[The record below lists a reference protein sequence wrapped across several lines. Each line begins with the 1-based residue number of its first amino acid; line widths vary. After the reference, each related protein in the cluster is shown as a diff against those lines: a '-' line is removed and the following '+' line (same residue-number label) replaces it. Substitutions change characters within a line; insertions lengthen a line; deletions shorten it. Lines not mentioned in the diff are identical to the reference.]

1 MYAQPANTVRAQRA
15 RPLLTCRDISGNEA
29 SGFYGQLLGY
39 FDAQHASNAQK
50 FSIGDI
56 AVQFYMLNHG
66 IALIDNGSNLDE
78 QLSPEQAALYSN
90 YHAKVGQIG
99 VRMIYDIVFMLTA
112 MTSTTHPDGYHL
124 EVVENSQGAAA
135 RSFVEALTGK
145 TGNVSFWT
153 PDYKSLRHVLTTAQK
168 QSEGLK
174 LGDAIRAMGYI
185 LDVRQR
191 ELSYGP
197 LWRDIA
203 RMAAS
208 YFEGHKSLE
217 TTIDTSF
224 TFCHCNGSFF
234 EKGKL
239 FTAVG
244 NDLFKAL
251 DVQRSGQIPQFVNEG
266 KNPLTRA
273 PATRA
278 LHAQFAKAF
287 PEVFNAKVDWSIV
300 KEVTRNQLVFTAKYA
315 THWNA
320 RMGAAA
326 AHNEPPKPKI
336 FSPIDEGGYL
346 NIIKGI

>member
-1 MYAQPANTVRAQRA
+1 
-15 RPLLTCRDISGNEA
+15 
-29 SGFYGQLLGY
+29 
-39 FDAQHASNAQK
+39 
-50 FSIGDI
+50 
-56 AVQFYMLNHG
+56 
-66 IALIDNGSNLDE
+66 
-78 QLSPEQAALYSN
+78 
-90 YHAKVGQIG
+90 
-99 VRMIYDIVFMLTA
+99 

-124 EVVENSQGAAA
+124 EMVESNQGEKVKD
-135 RSFVEALTGK
+135 FIVALTGQ
-145 TGNVSFWT
+145 TGKVSFWT
-153 PDYKSLRHVLTTAQK
+153 PDYKQLRPVLQTALQES
-168 QSEGLK
+168 QGLK

-203 RMAAS
+203 RMAS
-208 YFEGHKSLE
+208 SFFEGHKSLE

-251 DVQRSGQIPQFVNEG
+251 DVQRSGQIPQFVREG
-266 KNPLTRA
+266 KNSLTKA
-273 PATRA
+273 AQTA
-278 LHAQFAKAF
+278 AIHAEFARCF

-300 KEVTRNQLVFTAKYA
+300 KEVTRNQLVFTNKYA
-315 THWNA
+315 GHWN
-320 RMGAAA
+320 RQMGAGLAA

-346 NIIKGI
+346 NIIKGL